1 MCMRLWC
8 KQYSMVSTARYIKH
22 NNKNSR
28 VHLVEA
34 THSNNRQK
42 YCSAFL
48 FMLLSRPN
56 MQSSLSVKRELDIN
70 IG

>member
-1 MCMRLWC
+1 MVQIKYTSMIFGCTLHQPDIK
-8 KQYSMVSTARYIKH
+8 KQQCIW
-22 NNKNSR
+22 
-28 VHLVEA
+28 VEA

>member
-42 YCSAFL
+42 LVLL
-48 FMLLSRPN
+48 FFYMLLSRPN
-56 MQSSLSVKRELDIN
+56 M
-70 IG
+70 